1 MTENAR
7 MGALLLQ
14 FLPFFA
20 LVALGWGA
28 TRRGWLPLAGIPAL
42 NVFVLYFGLPAL
54 LFRLG
59 ASGALW
65 QPGLGGLALVYGV
78 VGLTITAGAM
88 AWAWRG
94 GLSRLDG
101 GLAALA
107 TTFPNTGFLGLPLLT
122 GLLGPQAAGPVAVTI
137 VVDVLLFSSLCL
149 AWAGVGAGPLRS
161 AARNPL
167 LWSMAAGLVCWALGC
182 SWPSPVDQ
190 TLGLLAQSATPTS
203 LFTLGAIL
211 ARAQMNA
218 ASAPEAASGRAPL
231 WVPTLLKLL
240 LHPALVWLAGQG
252 ALALGVPVTPEGLVA
267 LTLAAALPAASNV
280 SMLAER
286 LGGGSAVVAR
296 IIWWTTVLAL
306 PTLGWWAQALTTP

>member
-7 MGALLLQ
+7 MGGLLLQ

-42 NVFVLYFGLPAL
+42 NVFVLYFGLPAM

-122 GLLGPQAAGPVAVTI
+122 GLLGPLEVLSL
-137 VVDVLLFSSLCL
+137 DVGKEDICTPSSSESISLPSSSLCAL
-149 AWAGVGAGPLRS
+149 LTSTLMFSCVSFFMPLVSIMKIMHSTAPNTLMPTVSRHGSRYGNSTQIEPGPDGKS
-161 AARNPL
+161 DGYF
-167 LWSMAAGLVCWALGC
+167 SAGLH
-182 SWPSPVDQ
+182 SRPPIN
-190 TLGLLAQSATPTS
+190 
-203 LFTLGAIL
+203 GARI
-211 ARAQMNA
+211 
-218 ASAPEAASGRAPL
+218 APA
-231 WVPTLLKLL
+231 V
-240 LHPALVWLAGQG
+240 Q
-252 ALALGVPVTPEGLVA
+252 
-267 LTLAAALPAASNV
+267 
-280 SMLAER
+280 ER
-286 LGGGSAVVAR
+286 LNR
-296 IIWWTTVLAL
+296 
-306 PTLGWWAQALTTP
+306 

>member
-1 MTENAR
+1 
-7 MGALLLQ
+7 MGGLLLQ

-149 AWAGVGAGPLRS
+149 AWARVGAGPLRS

-167 LWSMAAGLVCWALGC
+167 LWSMAAGMACWALGWT
-182 SWPSPVDQ
+182 WPAPVEQ
-190 TLGLLAQSATPTS
+190 TLSLLAQSATPAA

-211 ARAQMNA
+211 ARAQMTA
-218 ASAPEAASGRAPL
+218 ARSPDDSKRAPL
-231 WVPTLLKLL
+231 WVPTLCKLL

-252 ALALGVPVTPEGLVA
+252 ALAAGAPLTQDGLVA

-306 PTLGWWAQALTTP
+306 PTLAVWAHLITRS

>member
-1 MTENAR
+1 

-65 QPGLGGLALVYGV
+65 QPGLGGLVLVYGV

-211 ARAQMNA
+211 ARAQMTA
-218 ASAPEAASGRAPL
+218 ARSPDDSKRAPL
-231 WVPTLLKLL
+231 WVPTLCKLL

-252 ALALGVPVTPEGLVA
+252 ALAAGAPLTQDGLVA

-306 PTLGWWAQALTTP
+306 PTLAVWAHLITRS